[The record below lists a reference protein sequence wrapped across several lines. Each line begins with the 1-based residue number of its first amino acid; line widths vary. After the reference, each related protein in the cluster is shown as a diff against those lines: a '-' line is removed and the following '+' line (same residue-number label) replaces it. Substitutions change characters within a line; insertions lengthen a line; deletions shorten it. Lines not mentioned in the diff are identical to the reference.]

1 MSTLAIQPRTWD
13 SAVTGRET
21 TRYDAFREDRLIAWV
36 TVDTTTERWF
46 VRELHV
52 DAQCPEVGEQLL
64 GLVMEKAARQGAS
77 VMVPESSPD
86 KLNGTS
92 GVRRR
97 LDH

>member
-36 TVDTTTERWF
+36 TVDTTTERWV

-52 DAQCPEVGEQLL
+52 DAQCPEVGEQLMN
-64 GLVMEKAARQGAS
+64 LVLEKAMRQGAS
-77 VMVPESSPD
+77 VRVPAASP
-86 KLNGTS
+86 NGPNVTS
-92 GVRRR
+92 GIRYRF
-97 LDH
+97 DH